1 MTHVPV
7 MPEEV
12 LAALPLRPGAVV
24 VDGTV
29 GHGGHARLM
38 AAKIAPGGLILGLDW
53 DLDMLATAKA
63 RLQGLEGVEVELRH
77 TDYRGLPAALAEV
90 ADAKGRP
97 AAADAI
103 LLDLGLNLAQIEA
116 PDRGMSFRVDAPLD
130 MRMDRT
136 TGEPAAALL
145 NRASPE
151 AIEDALFRYGDE
163 RWARRIAHV
172 IVERRRS
179 QPLRTTQDL
188 VDCVLAA
195 IPAAKREKRVH
206 PATRTFQAVRI
217 WVNRELEGLD
227 EALTGAARCLAPAG
241 VLVVLS
247 FHSGEDR
254 IVKRTFRELLH
265 EGFEEVYKKP
275 LTPTEA
281 EVSTNPKSRS
291 TKLRALRRSE
301 ESKI

>member
-12 LAALPLRPGAVV
+12 LAALHLRPGAFV

-38 AAKIAPGGLILGLDW
+38 AAKIAPGGVILGLDW

-63 RLQGLEGVEVELRH
+63 RLEGVEGVEVELRH
-77 TDYRGLPAALAEV
+77 TDYRGLPKALAEV
-90 ADAKGRP
+90 AASKRRAP
-97 AAADAI
+97 YADAI
-103 LLDLGLNLAQIEA
+103 LLDLGLNLAQIES
-116 PDRGMSFRVDAPLD
+116 PDRGISFRVDAPLD
-130 MRMDRT
+130 MRMNRT
-136 TGEPAAALL
+136 SGEPASALL

-151 AIEDALFRYGDE
+151 AIEDALFRFGDE

-172 IVERRRS
+172 IVERRRT

-195 IPAAKREKRVH
+195 IPVAKREKRIH

-217 WVNRELEGLD
+217 WVNRELDGLD
-227 EALTGAARCLAPAG
+227 EALAAAARCLAPRG
-241 VLVVLS
+241 VLAVLS

-254 IVKRTFRELLH
+254 IVKHTFRDLAEK
-265 EGFEEVYKKP
+265 GFEELYKKP
-275 LTPTEA
+275 LTPTESEIA
-281 EVSTNPKSRS
+281 VNPKSRS
-291 TKLRALRRSE
+291 TKLRALRRTE
-301 ESKI
+301 EPQA

>member
-12 LAALPLRPGAVV
+12 LAALPLRPGAFV

-38 AAKIAPGGLILGLDW
+38 AAKIAPGGVILGLDW
-53 DLDMLATAKA
+53 DLDMLATAKT
-63 RLQGLEGVEVELRH
+63 RLEGLEGVEVELRH
-77 TDYRGLPAALAEV
+77 TDYRGLPEALAEV
-90 ADAKGRP
+90 AVSKQRAP
-97 AAADAI
+97 YADAI
-103 LLDLGLNLAQIEA
+103 LLDLGLNLAQIES
-116 PDRGMSFRVDAPLD
+116 PERGISFRVDAPLD

-136 TGEPAAALL
+136 SGEPASALL

-172 IVERRRS
+172 IVERRRT
-179 QPLRTTQDL
+179 QPLRTTRDL

-195 IPAAKREKRVH
+195 IPAAKRETRIH

-217 WVNRELEGLD
+217 WVNRELDGLD
-227 EALTGAARCLAPAG
+227 EALAAAARCLAPRG
-241 VLVVLS
+241 VLAVLS

-254 IVKRTFRELLH
+254 IVKHTFRDLAE
-265 EGFEEVYKKP
+265 EGFEELYKKP
-275 LTPTEA
+275 LTPTESEIA
-281 EVSTNPKSRS
+281 ANPKSRS
-291 TKLRALRRSE
+291 TKLRALRRTE
-301 ESKI
+301 EPEA